1 MLQNGNT
8 KAINDLLL
16 CGYTELVNQ
25 LKVTEENGEDTNE
38 FINNEI
44 PQLLVKI
51 IHWFKYTNYIW
62 LFLGKSKRITTSS

>member
-1 MLQNGNT
+1 LLQNGNT

-51 IHWFKYTNYIW
+51 IH
-62 LFLGKSKRITTSS
+62 